1 MNFPDWQ
8 SYILEESVPLTSL
21 NPSPNPKNQVNG
33 RNKKRMIPKNASM
46 FSLIIPVYNEEGL
59 IDELTAR
66 SVKALESFTENY
78 EILFINDGSTDS
90 TLRKLIEVR
99 KRFPRVKIVDL
110 SKNFGHQAAF
120 TAGLEMSLGNYVAMM
135 DGDLQDPP
143 ELLAEMYHK
152 IRDEG
157 YDIVSGKRKGRK
169 GKRLRLATMLFH
181 SLFRKVTEIG
191 EMENTGNF
199 SMMNRAAV
207 NALVQMK
214 ETIRYLPGLRSF
226 IGFRQGYVEFVREDR
241 LEGEPKMTLD
251 KLIVLGADAIFSFSK
266 FPIKVCLFMGTLG
279 TIVFMF
285 AGIYVLIAKIFG
297 FALIGWSS
305 TVLSIYF
312 LGSIQLIFLG
322 VVGEYVYRIYKESQ
336 NRPIYLVKKFYDA
349 ETE

>member
-1 MNFPDWQ
+1 
-8 SYILEESVPLTSL
+8 
-21 NPSPNPKNQVNG
+21 
-33 RNKKRMIPKNASM
+33 M
-46 FSLIIPVYNEEGL
+46 FSLIIPVYNEEDL
-59 IDELTAR
+59 IDELAAR
-66 SVKALESFTENY
+66 SIKAIETFTPNY

-90 TLRKLIEVR
+90 TLQKLIAVR
-99 KRFPRVKIVDL
+99 KRFARIKIVDL

-120 TAGLEMSLGNYVAMM
+120 TAGLELALGNYVALM

-143 ELLAEMYHK
+143 ELLAKMYAMIK
-152 IRDEG
+152 DEG

-169 GKRLRLATMLFH
+169 GKRLKLATNLFH
-181 SLFRKVTEIG
+181 FFFKKIAG
-191 EMENTGNF
+191 IDEMENSGNF

-214 ETIRYLPGLRSF
+214 ETIRYLPGMRSF
-226 IGFRQGYVEFVREDR
+226 IGFRQGYVEYIREDR
-241 LEGEPKMTLD
+241 LGGEPKMTLG

-266 FPIKVCLFMGTLG
+266 FPIKVCLFLGTIG
-279 TIVFMF
+279 TIVFF
-285 AGIYVLIAKIFG
+285 IAGVYALVDKIFG
-297 FALIGWSS
+297 FALLGWSS

-336 NRPIYLVKKFYDA
+336 NRPLYLVKKFYDA